1 MQFKYFLY
9 WTAVGC
15 AGCQVLLALY
25 ARFYGEIAEQ
35 IQGATLA
42 PAESELAVV
51 KALNYAMPLGIA
63 CLLFLLY
70 TWKINKVG
78 GFALVFALGL
88 QAAALDLSLRAA
100 RHVFGEQTTLASIAW
115 WAPKEK
121 NKG

>member
-78 GFALVFALGL
+78 GFAMVFALGL
-88 QAAALDLSLRAA
+88 QAAAMDLSLRAA